1 LRESWQHLLATPGFD
16 PGALSHREI
25 EVLQL
30 IARGQSDRQISE
42 HLFVSPRTVN
52 AHIRNMLAKTHTS
65 NRTELTVW
73 AIEQGK
79 VNPPR

>member
-1 LRESWQHLLATPGFD
+1 VQESWQHLLATPGFD
-16 PGALSHREI
+16 PSALSHREL